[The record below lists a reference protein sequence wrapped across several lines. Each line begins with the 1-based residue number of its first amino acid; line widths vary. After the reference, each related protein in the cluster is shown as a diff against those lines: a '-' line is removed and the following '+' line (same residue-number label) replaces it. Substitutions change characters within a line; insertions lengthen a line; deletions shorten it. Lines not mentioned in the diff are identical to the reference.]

1 MIKDTS
7 QLPSGFRA
15 RATTRKER
23 PIDGN
28 LRSLLIGPNGYRHE
42 LPALSELIS
51 AAISLANGTRH
62 KIILPLSETAAEFA
76 LVRRGDQVRIDLY
89 GTESV
94 PEIFLRH
101 RVISIRALLDTCARA
116 ARARAN
122 RRPQSVIGQ
131 AMLQVAR
138 RAEQTVVCDDP
149 HRDLREQRVVAG
161 EVDDPGEQVALA
173 FGLSALI
180 VPSVD
185 TPNGSHSFA
194 DVHALLFE
202 GELWVY
208 SRGRR
213 FTITRGPVMLAIHRM
228 VSAAKLLVDAWQA
241 GREMNVRLCSE
252 SFTIGIRLSKD
263 GVVAMSLGRG
273 DNDSLTLPALDVPNA
288 TLPIL
293 RLASD
298 LSRTLIGVDRI
309 QARNLR
315 ITGLRSDIRS
325 LRRVVLTY
333 DRLDG
338 FEADDPERLRLSS
351 TEPTEAPETG
361 ESFVRAP
368 AGRLRYTERWSAEI
382 DGLDAAATFLCGDRI
397 VVATAKLA
405 LALSRD
411 RGEVLW
417 SQPSMHGSYFLT
429 GKVLLRLLANGDV
442 ELCDLKCGSVFARG
456 RVTPRSGG
464 PPLGM
469 FAGGGAIPPVA
480 ILAEGRQRLVALD
493 LRTGEPRW
501 HYRSLGVGAFA
512 LRRAGRLLLISSGG
526 GSIDAVDVASGE
538 VVWRFTQRARFC
550 LAPSIHDDVV
560 IACSGEPGSNSG
572 ILFGVD
578 LYSGRLLWR
587 HKLESAANGSP
598 VGGGTMVV
606 VPTGG
611 VRNGGIVGIEP
622 TAGERLWTVPDPGFC
637 RGATALQVDDALII
651 NSPQGQVCAL
661 DLDTGEIA
669 WSRSLS
675 DPMIDDLPRQ
685 LEPVLRHGALFVP
698 TARVHIL
705 RPRDGTSI
713 ATGLDCDLVPDFLR
727 VDERGWFYVAE
738 ESGHLRAYAPAPH
751 LSVVRA

>member
-1 MIKDTS
+1 MVKDTF
-7 QLPSGFRA
+7 QLPSEFCLR
-15 RATTRKER
+15 TTVRKDR
-23 PIDGN
+23 SIDEN
-28 LRSLLIGPNGYRHE
+28 LRSLLVGTNGYQYE

-76 LVRRGDQVRIDLY
+76 FVRRGDQVRIDLY

-94 PEIFLRH
+94 PEIFLRN
-101 RVISIRALLDTCARA
+101 RAIPIRTLLDACARS
-116 ARARAN
+116 ARTRAT
-122 RRPQSVIGQ
+122 RRPASVIGQ
-131 AMLQVAR
+131 AMLQVAQ
-138 RAEQTVVCDDP
+138 RAEQTAVCDDP
-149 HRDLREQRVVAG
+149 HRDLRERRVVAG
-161 EVDDPGEQVALA
+161 VVDDPGEEVALA
-173 FGLSALI
+173 FGLSASI
-180 VPSVD
+180 VPTVD

-194 DVHALLFE
+194 DVHALLFD

-208 SRGRR
+208 TRGRR
-213 FTITRGPVMLAIHRM
+213 FTIARGPVMLAIHRM

-252 SFTIGIRLSKD
+252 SFTIGIRLRKD

-273 DNDSLTLPALDVPNA
+273 ENDSLTLTALDVPNA

-298 LSRTLIGVDRI
+298 ISRSLIGVDRI

-315 ITGLRSDIRS
+315 ITGLRSDIRT

-351 TEPTEAPETG
+351 AEPTDGPEAR
-361 ESFVRAP
+361 ESFVRAK
-368 AGRLRYTERWSAEI
+368 ASRLRYIERWTAEI

-397 VVATAKLA
+397 IVATAKLA
-405 LALSRD
+405 LALCRD

-429 GKVLLRLLANGDV
+429 GKVLLRLLVNGDV
-442 ELCDLKCGSVFARG
+442 ELCDLECGSVFACG
-456 RVTPRSGG
+456 RITPRLGG
-464 PPLGM
+464 PSLGM

-480 ILAEGRQRLVALD
+480 ILAEGRQRLVAID

-501 HYRSLGVGAFA
+501 HYRSRGVGAFA
-512 LRRAGRLLLISSGG
+512 LRRAGRLLLISSGD
-526 GSIDAVDVASGE
+526 GSNDAVDVASGE
-538 VVWRFTQRARFC
+538 VLWRFTQRARFC
-550 LAPSIHDDVV
+550 LASSVRDDVV
-560 IACSGEPGSNSG
+560 VACSGEPGGNSG
-572 ILFGVD
+572 ILFGID

-587 HKLESAANGSP
+587 RKLESAANASP
-598 VGGGTMVV
+598 IGAGRLFVV
-606 VPTGG
+606 SIGG
-611 VRNGGIVGIEP
+611 VRNGSILAIEP
-622 TAGERLWTVPDPGFC
+622 ITGERIWTVPDPGIC
-637 RGATALQVDDALII
+637 RGATALQVDDLLII
-651 NSPQGQVCAL
+651 NSPQGRVYAL
-661 DLDTGEIA
+661 DIPSGDTA
-669 WSRSLS
+669 WSRTLS

-685 LEPVLRHGALFVP
+685 LEPILRHGALFVP
-698 TARVHIL
+698 SARVHVL

-713 ATGLDCDLVPDFLR
+713 AAGLDCDLVPDFLR

-751 LSVVRA
+751 LSVVP